1 EHRTPITEHRLS
13 RVEYVF
19 ERIQRPVV
27 LADLVM
33 EVRPGGAAGRS
44 DETDTLAAPDALP
57 LVDEDRV
64 HVSID
69 RRVTGGMRDCDR
81 LAVIAYPPALYD
93 YAFGRRQ
100 DRLVKPSRDVESRM
114 KRSFSGERI
123 GSGAEPGVEEPPDRG
138 HRRRRRGDRGSSLK
152 LCLDL

>member
-1 EHRTPITEHRLS
+1 SRFVRDGRRREGSRSSVIGYRLSGKPEHRTPITEHRLS

-81 LAVIAYPPALYD
+81 LAVIA
-93 YAFGRRQ
+93 
-100 DRLVKPSRDVESRM
+100 
-114 KRSFSGERI
+114 
-123 GSGAEPGVEEPPDRG
+123 
-138 HRRRRRGDRGSSLK
+138 
-152 LCLDL
+152 